1 MGQARTNVSEV
12 EQSAASVQPEAP
24 APADVQEPAAATH
37 PAHEREGFAGA
48 SQSLAAT
55 IAIAVFVITFII
67 QAFQIPSESMEDT
80 LLVGDYLLVDKTH
93 YGPSNGW
100 SYFMPYRA
108 IRRGD
113 IIVFKY
119 PVHPSQHFV
128 KRVIGLPGDRVRL
141 QRKRLFVNGKLQ
153 EESYVVDSLPPDTY
167 RDNFPNGPRASL
179 GVEASWYQ
187 QLEKLIE
194 DGELIVPEGYIFVL
208 GDNRDRSYD
217 SRYWGFVPR
226 ENVIGR
232 PLVIYLSLDMPEK
245 EDIAGVGTSD
255 KLSRFTYVVT
265 HVFQNIRWKRTMRIV
280 Q

>member
-1 MGQARTNVSEV
+1 MSEV
-12 EQSAASVQPEAP
+12 EQSAASVQPEVP
-24 APADVQEPAAATH
+24 ASAEVQEPVAVAH

-93 YGPSNGW
+93 YGPTGGW
-100 SYFMPYRA
+100 NYIMPHSPV
-108 IRRGD
+108 RRGD

-141 QRKRLFVNGKLQ
+141 LHKRLYVNGKLQ
-153 EESYVVDSLPPDTY
+153 EEPYVVDSLPPDTY

-187 QLEKLIE
+187 QLEKLLE
-194 DGELIVPEGYIFVL
+194 DGQLIVPEGYIFVL

-217 SRYWGFVPR
+217 SRYWGFVPK
-226 ENVIGR
+226 ENVVGR

-255 KLSRFTYVVT
+255 RLSRFTYVIT
-265 HVFQNIRWKRTMRIV
+265 HAFQNIRWKRTMRIV
-280 Q
+280 H

>member
-1 MGQARTNVSEV
+1 MGQARINVSEV

-24 APADVQEPAAATH
+24 APAKVHEPTAKVH

-67 QAFQIPSESMEDT
+67 QAFQIPSESMEET

-93 YGPSNGW
+93 YGPTGAW
-100 SYFMPYRA
+100 SYIMPYSPV
-108 IRRGD
+108 RRGD

-119 PVHPSQHFV
+119 PIHPSQHFV

-141 QRKRLFVNGKLQ
+141 LRKRLYVNGKLQ
-153 EESYVVDSLPPDTY
+153 SEPYVIDALPPDTY

-179 GVEASWYQ
+179 GVEAAWYQ
-187 QLEKLIE
+187 QLERLVE

-217 SRYWGFVPR
+217 SRYWGFVPK
-226 ENVIGR
+226 ENVVGR

-280 Q
+280 H

>member
-1 MGQARTNVSEV
+1 MGQARNNVSEV
-12 EQSAASVQPEAP
+12 EQSAASVQHEAP
-24 APADVQEPAAATH
+24 PATEVREPAATTH
-37 PAHEREGFAGA
+37 PAHEPEGFAGA

-93 YGPSNGW
+93 YGPASGW
-100 SYFMPYRA
+100 NYVMPYSPV
-108 IRRGD
+108 RRGD

-119 PVHPSQHFV
+119 PVHPAQHFV

-141 QRKRLFVNGKLQ
+141 ANKRLFVNGKLQ
-153 EESYVVDSLPPDTY
+153 HENYVVNSLPFDSF
-167 RDNFPNGPRASL
+167 RDNFPNGPLESP
-179 GVEASWYQ
+179 GVEASWYVQ
-187 QLEKLIE
+187 VRKLVE
-194 DGELIVPEGYIFVL
+194 DGELIIPAGHYFVL
-208 GDNRDRSYD
+208 GDNRDWSRD

-226 ENVIGR
+226 ENVVGR

-280 Q
+280 H

>member
-1 MGQARTNVSEV
+1 MGQARINVSEV
-12 EQSAASVQPEAP
+12 EQSAASVQPETP
-24 APADVQEPAAATH
+24 TPADVHEPAAATH

-93 YGPSNGW
+93 YGPSDDW
-100 SYFMPYRA
+100 SYVMPYRE

-141 QRKRLFVNGKLQ
+141 ANKRLFVNGKLQ
-153 EESYVVDSLPPDTY
+153 REDYVVNSLPFDSF
-167 RDNFPNGPRASL
+167 RDNFPNGPLESP
-179 GVEASWYQ
+179 GVEAFWYLQ
-187 QLEKLIE
+187 VRKLVE
-194 DGELIVPEGYIFVL
+194 DGELIVPAGHYFVL
-208 GDNRDRSYD
+208 GDNRDWSRD
-217 SRYWGFVPR
+217 SRYWGFVPK
-226 ENVIGR
+226 ENVVGR

-265 HVFQNIRWKRTMRIV
+265 HVFQIIRWKRTMRIV
-280 Q
+280 H

>member
-1 MGQARTNVSEV
+1 
-12 EQSAASVQPEAP
+12 
-24 APADVQEPAAATH
+24 
-37 PAHEREGFAGA
+37 
-48 SQSLAAT
+48 
-55 IAIAVFVITFII
+55 
-67 QAFQIPSESMEDT
+67 
-80 LLVGDYLLVDKTH
+80 
-93 YGPSNGW
+93 
-100 SYFMPYRA
+100 
-108 IRRGD
+108 
-113 IIVFKY
+113 
-119 PVHPSQHFV
+119 
-128 KRVIGLPGDRVRL
+128 
-141 QRKRLFVNGKLQ
+141 
-153 EESYVVDSLPPDTY
+153 LPPDTY

>member
-1 MGQARTNVSEV
+1 MNET
-12 EQSAASVQPEAP
+12 EQGGTVAQQESATPAQPEEQAKKS
-24 APADVQEPAAATH
+24 AIE
-37 PAHEREGFAGA
+37 HEREGFVGA
-48 SQSLAAT
+48 VQSLTAT

-93 YGPSNGW
+93 YGPPGPW
-100 SYFMPYRA
+100 SFVMPYRPVGH
-108 IRRGD
+108 GD

-141 QRKRLFVNGKLQ
+141 SRKRLFVNGKLQ
-153 EESYVVDSLPPDTY
+153 VEPYVVDSLPPDMY
-167 RDNFPNGPRASL
+167 RDNFPNGPRESL

-187 QLEKLIE
+187 QLQKLVE
-194 DGELIVPEGYIFVL
+194 DGELIVPEGYYFVL
-208 GDNRDRSYD
+208 GDNRDHSYD
-217 SRYWGFVPR
+217 SRYWGFVPA

-245 EDIAGVGTSD
+245 EDIAGIGTSD

-265 HVFQNIRWKRTMRIV
+265 HVFRNMRWNRTLRIV
-280 Q
+280 R

>member
-1 MGQARTNVSEV
+1 MGQARTNLSEV
-12 EQSAASVQPEAP
+12 EQSAVSVQPDAP
-24 APADVQEPAAATH
+24 ALAAVQEPAAATL
-37 PAHEREGFAGA
+37 HEREGFAGA

-93 YGPSNGW
+93 YGPTGGW
-100 SYFMPYRA
+100 NYIMPYSPV
-108 IRRGD
+108 RRGD
-113 IIVFKY
+113 IVVFKY

-141 QRKRLFVNGKLQ
+141 VRKRLYVNGKLQ
-153 EESYVVDSLPPDTY
+153 EEPYVLDSLPPDTY

-187 QLEKLIE
+187 QLEKLVE
-194 DGELIVPEGYIFVL
+194 DGELIVPEGYVFVL

-255 KLSRFTYVVT
+255 RLSRFTYVVT

-280 Q
+280 H